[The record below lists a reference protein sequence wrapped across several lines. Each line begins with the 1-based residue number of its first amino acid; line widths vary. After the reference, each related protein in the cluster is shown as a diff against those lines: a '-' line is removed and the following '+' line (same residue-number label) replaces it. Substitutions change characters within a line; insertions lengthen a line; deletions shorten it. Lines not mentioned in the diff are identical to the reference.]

1 MPTASTSQPSAAA
14 TSAQEA
20 HFDPKAQRKAD
31 KAARKAARKA
41 DKRAAADDPSADA
54 PGDAH
59 ASAPH
64 KHKKRKTKGTAAQ
77 ANGAEPDPNAGFSAL
92 LVAAAASPTG
102 SGGAASTAA
111 SPSPALLGN
120 PAAADDLDPS
130 LAGLVASHDDIPVGG
145 GGGASAGDIPVD
157 PVLLGMQH
165 GAEGAAAGFYAAH
178 DEQPQQ
184 QVEIVAKARKEK
196 KDKGKGKA
204 DDAAGEKKK
213 SKKDKRDKAAKGKD
227 VAASSS
233 ATSAPLLPPASA
245 APRPAPPTA
254 QPPPQSGD
262 ADALPIPPPEGS
274 SLALQHQFYEDLV
287 TKWTP
292 VKQLKAAAEAA
303 GATYTQGRF
312 TTAEDAKIAEVLEAW
327 REEHSLT
334 PEELRTFL
342 HTKRTP
348 SASAGDTGVASTST
362 PTPTAAAATVAAGK
376 GGEANQLWQRL
387 GRALRTRPLLAIYNH
402 VKTVYPSLDASQSKG
417 ERWAAAD
424 DAALSAAV
432 KELGNAWERVGAMV
446 GRSATACRDR
456 WTKQLNEGKGEV
468 LRRGAWTQEE
478 EDELRRLHAE
488 LGGQWKAISIKMG
501 GKRSATQCRTK
512 WTDYMKRRDAA
523 GDSAGFKWRPE
534 DQSRLV
540 HLVNAFSLASP
551 SLTLADVDWPT
562 LIASDADL
570 ALHGPKNV
578 RDRFRTLA
586 NYATDKI
593 RKDEGAGPERDV
605 SLAEILAQLLTLHP
619 SPTARP
625 LKRTRLATLTPAEK
639 KAQRQ
644 AAAAAAAAGEGG
656 GKKKKSSEVVSS
668 DDDDDEEDDD
678 DNRRE
683 EELLVVQS
691 EDEDHGGGGKE
702 ADLAVASDAKAAKR
716 HRKKKR
722 EKRAQGDD

>member
-1 MPTASTSQPSAAA
+1 MPTASTSQPSATPTA
-14 TSAQEA
+14 AQEA
-20 HFDPKAQRKAD
+20 DLDPKAQRKAD

-64 KHKKRKTKGTAAQ
+64 KHKKRKTKATAAQ
-77 ANGAEPDPNAGFSAL
+77 TNGAEPDPNAGFSAL

-102 SGGAASTAA
+102 SGGAGSTAA

-120 PAAADDLDPS
+120 TAAADDLDPS

-145 GGGASAGDIPVD
+145 GSASAGDIPVD

-184 QVEIVAKARKEK
+184 QVEIVAKARKDK

-204 DDAAGEKKK
+204 DDGAGEKKK

-227 VAASSS
+227 VAALSS
-233 ATSAPLLPPASA
+233 ATSVPLPPPPAAA
-245 APRPAPPTA
+245 APRPAPPAA
-254 QPPPQSGD
+254 QPPPPAGD

-362 PTPTAAAATVAAGK
+362 TTTTTAAGK

-656 GKKKKSSEVVSS
+656 GGKKNKSSEVVSS
-668 DDDDDEEDDD
+668 DEDDD
-678 DNRRE
+678 GEEEEEDEADNHRE

-691 EDEDHGGGGKE
+691 EDEDRGGAGKE

-716 HRKKKR
+716 HTR
-722 EKRAQGDD
+722 EKRAQDDD